1 MKNALL
7 VCALGAFAAVAAV
20 PAHADTTYTL
30 GFTGCFGASFLGN
43 CFGTSFSSNNVN
55 FTVAGTPTA
64 PSGGFLPNSYAIN
77 SISGGMT
84 IGTHDYSIGNTPA
97 SGLGGD
103 NQLDLYS
110 NGVYD
115 FDPLGLDFTLSSTD
129 GGSYDEF
136 RIFGPIPGAEG
147 QYSVSFND
155 CKRVNGIRV
164 CTPETYQAQDLT
176 FSINGKIVELP
187 PTPPAATPEP
197 GSLALLGTSILG
209 GAGLLRRRFRA

>member
-7 VCALGAFAAVAAV
+7 VCALGAFAALAAV

-30 GFTGCFGASFLGN
+30 EFSGCFGVSSHGT
-43 CFGTSFSSNNVN
+43 CYGTSFSSDNVS
-55 FTVAGTPTA
+55 FAVAGTPTA
-64 PSGGFLPNSYAIN
+64 PSGGFLPNVYAID
-77 SISGGMT
+77 SVSGGMT
-84 IGTHDYSIGNTPA
+84 IGTHSYSIGNTPA

-103 NQLDLYS
+103 DLLDLYA

-115 FDPLGLDFTLSSTD
+115 FDPAGIDFVLSSTD

-147 QYSVSFND
+147 QYSISFD
-155 CKRVNGIRV
+155 ECTHKNGQKV
-164 CTPETYQAQDLT
+164 CTPETSEVQDFT
-176 FSINGKIVELP
+176 FSINGQIVEVP
-187 PTPPAATPEP
+187 PTPAATPEP